1 MAASILSDEDLQCSA
16 LGNSTSSWGTKD
28 MRKCIV
34 EDLNAPYSLG
44 QFLWSGIDYI
54 GEPTPYHT
62 RSCYFGMM
70 DTAVFPKDYWY
81 LFKSLWTNAPMVHI
95 GVYWDWNP
103 GQMID
108 VPVMTNGVKAE
119 LLLNGR
125 SLGVQEV
132 SRTDW
137 TRCRPAWQVPFEAGE
152 LVARAYDA
160 DGHLIAEDIQRTPGE
175 SHHIVLSAEDAF
187 LLGDGEDM
195 TFVTITVADENGNPV
210 ENAVDRVLVDV
221 DGCGRLLGL
230 DNGDSTD
237 RDGYKTNTRRLFS
250 GKLLAI
256 VGALAGEGSIHIRVS
271 GVGLVGAEL
280 TLPVRAARKTP
291 GRSCSAVLCRQE
303 EMPADKPIR
312 RIELLPLGDKR
323 LGSEHPTVSF
333 RVAVHPADADKQ
345 PIAFR
350 VTNGQGIDSP
360 CASCSVDGDV
370 VTVTALGDDTAS
382 RGRRSPDSLQCR
394 TACYFKIWNRTGRIF
409 PGKRKG
415 NGHQS
420 LCR

>member
-1 MAASILSDEDLQCSA
+1 
-16 LGNSTSSWGTKD
+16 

-34 EDLNAPYSLG
+34 EDLNTPYSLG

-195 TFVTITVADENGNPV
+195 TFVTITVADENGTPV
-210 ENAVDRVLVDV
+210 ENAVDRVLVDI

-230 DNGDSTD
+230 DNGNSTD
-237 RDGYKTNTRRLFS
+237 RDGYLS
-250 GKLLAI
+250 L
-256 VGALAGEGSIHIRVS
+256 IHI
-271 GVGLVGAEL
+271 
-280 TLPVRAARKTP
+280 
-291 GRSCSAVLCRQE
+291 
-303 EMPADKPIR
+303 
-312 RIELLPLGDKR
+312 
-323 LGSEHPTVSF
+323 
-333 RVAVHPADADKQ
+333 
-345 PIAFR
+345 
-350 VTNGQGIDSP
+350 
-360 CASCSVDGDV
+360 
-370 VTVTALGDDTAS
+370 
-382 RGRRSPDSLQCR
+382 
-394 TACYFKIWNRTGRIF
+394 
-409 PGKRKG
+409 
-415 NGHQS
+415 
-420 LCR
+420 

>member
-1 MAASILSDEDLQCSA
+1 MDLSILCSSS
-16 LGNSTSSWGTKD
+16 LLPTMYSRSSSWGTKD

-34 EDLNAPYSLG
+34 EDLNTPYSLG

-137 TRCRPAWQVPFEAGE
+137 AHCRPAWQVPFEAGE

-160 DGHLIAEDIQRTPGE
+160 DGHLIAEDVQRTPGE
-175 SHHIVLSAEDAF
+175 SHHIFS
-187 LLGDGEDM
+187 
-195 TFVTITVADENGNPV
+195 
-210 ENAVDRVLVDV
+210 
-221 DGCGRLLGL
+221 
-230 DNGDSTD
+230 
-237 RDGYKTNTRRLFS
+237 RR
-250 GKLLAI
+250 
-256 VGALAGEGSIHIRVS
+256 
-271 GVGLVGAEL
+271 
-280 TLPVRAARKTP
+280 
-291 GRSCSAVLCRQE
+291 
-303 EMPADKPIR
+303 
-312 RIELLPLGDKR
+312 
-323 LGSEHPTVSF
+323 
-333 RVAVHPADADKQ
+333 
-345 PIAFR
+345 
-350 VTNGQGIDSP
+350 N
-360 CASCSVDGDV
+360 
-370 VTVTALGDDTAS
+370 
-382 RGRRSPDSLQCR
+382 
-394 TACYFKIWNRTGRIF
+394 
-409 PGKRKG
+409 
-415 NGHQS
+415 
-420 LCR
+420 